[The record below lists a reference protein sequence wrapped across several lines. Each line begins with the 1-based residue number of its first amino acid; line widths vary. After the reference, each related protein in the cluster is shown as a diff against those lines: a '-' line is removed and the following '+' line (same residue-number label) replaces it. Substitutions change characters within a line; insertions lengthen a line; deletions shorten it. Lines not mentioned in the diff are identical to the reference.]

1 MPNLFRNAS
10 WGGASATVRLLFG
23 MGNLFLAIN
32 LAGAVSYGYLTVMV
46 SITTFYVALINSV
59 HTIAVTHAAELQRQ
73 SDSAHGLDT
82 LFSAVWLLTLVGA
95 VILGSAAILFGQ
107 PFLHAFVYWGGDTLV
122 ENQLSQLLVFVV
134 LIAICQILGAG
145 HVAVIESLGRFD
157 LAAKAQLFGP
167 AVVFTLMAF
176 GFYSLHKPN
185 IVDVGKFMLV
195 GGVVDLLLA
204 TWLRLKMKH
213 LSSFKPSAKTIRLF
227 PGLLNQGFALQG
239 ANLINIFFDPF
250 NKFLLNRFIGPTSVS
265 TYEIATKIV
274 LGIRGLFG
282 GACRTFL
289 QLSSKLSVDG
299 SSDYLKVL
307 HYGLVPAVLMHG
319 IGCVLMVLVS
329 RYWFRGEMEY
339 LPIFYFTLIPSS
351 IGIIFAGPLYNAL
364 IGIRDL
370 GFIFRMHLNLA
381 VLNFIASLLLIP
393 FWGLLGAG
401 IGLSLTTAYN
411 AWAEYHRYSRM
422 IGVIVGFK
430 QEIQRVAIRVTV
442 SLSVSVIALL
452 AGYFI
457 TDITGVLIV
466 ESVIA
471 AIFLCWLM
479 LEPLSI
485 RIMRVSTGWLGHSS

>member
-10 WGGASATVRLLFG
+10 WGGTSATVRLLFG

-32 LAGAVSYGYLTVMV
+32 LAGAVSYGYLTVML
-46 SITTFYVALINSV
+46 SITAFYVALLNSI

-73 SDSAHGLDT
+73 PDSAHGLDI
-82 LFSAVWLLTLVGA
+82 LFSAVWTLTLVGA
-95 VILGSAAILFGQ
+95 AILGSAGFLLGQ
-107 PFLHAFVYWGGDTLV
+107 PFLHAFVYWGGDILV

-157 LAAKAQLFGP
+157 LAAQAQLFGP
-167 AVVFTLMAF
+167 PVVFMLMVF
-176 GFYSLHKPN
+176 GFYDHQKLT
-185 IVDVGKFMLV
+185 IVEVGKSMLA

-213 LSSFKPSAKTIRLF
+213 LGSFKPSAETIKLF
-227 PGLLNQGFALQG
+227 PGLLSHGFALQG

-265 TYEIATKIV
+265 TYEVAMKIV
-274 LGIRGLFG
+274 VGIRGLFG

-289 QLSSKLSVDG
+289 QLSSKLSVEG

-307 HYGLVPAVLMHG
+307 HYGLIPAILMHG

-329 RYWFRGEMEY
+329 RYWLGGEMEY
-339 LPIFYFTLIPSS
+339 LPVFYFTLIPSS
-351 IGIIFAGPLYNAL
+351 IGIIFAGPLYSAL

-381 VLNFIASLLLIP
+381 VLNCIASVTLIP
-393 FWGLLGAG
+393 FFGLLGAG
-401 IGLSLTTAYN
+401 FGLSLTTAYN

-422 IGVIVGFK
+422 IGIIVGFK
-430 QEIQRVAIRVTV
+430 QELRRVAIRVII
-442 SLSVSVIALL
+442 SLTVSVIALA
-452 AGYFI
+452 AGYAI
-457 TDITGVLIV
+457 TDTTGVLIV

-471 AIFLCWLM
+471 AIFLCWLL

-485 RIMRVSTGWLGHSS
+485 RIMRVSVGWLGNRV